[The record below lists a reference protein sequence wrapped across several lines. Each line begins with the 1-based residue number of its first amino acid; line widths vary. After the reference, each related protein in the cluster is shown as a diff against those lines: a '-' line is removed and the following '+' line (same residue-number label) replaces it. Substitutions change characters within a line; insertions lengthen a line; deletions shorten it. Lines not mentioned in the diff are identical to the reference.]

1 MKVSIHQPQY
11 LPWLPYIQKI
21 DQSDLF
27 IFLDSV
33 DYQKTDYKTEI
44 KLKVQMVGNG

>member
-27 IFLDSV
+27 IFNHQRYVPVASPVMALGDV
-33 DYQKTDYKTEI
+33 
-44 KLKVQMVGNG
+44 